1 MKKNIIKKFEKF
13 IKTRVGKLIIIEEST
28 NNLVKLPKFY
38 MNNFKLYDTN
48 LIINDVKKKLK
59 VKIIEVNNNNFNDIN
74 ILKKQILNILKLENK
89 NEKYILLFSNLENNS
104 QRLLIKN
111 NIPYYSEKDSSM
123 FLPFLYLEL
132 HSNLEIQKS
141 FTPSEQLIFCYII
154 KKPSERFT
162 QRSLEMKLNLS
173 KSIVQKTLKKFEELD
188 ILKRVGYTRNLKYE
202 FICERKELNNIIKQY
217 LTSPVRKKIYIE
229 KSKILNNYL
238 EKAVTSSESALSN
251 LSLYQ
256 SGNIKHY
263 ALDKNSFRDLEI
275 EMKEQDV
282 IMYSRKKEVELL
294 SKYNTI
300 ISVEEWSYDPRLLK
314 GKENNIDIISLYK
327 ILEERLEQE
336 DGDYRLSQELEQ
348 LMEEYLNEY

>member
-188 ILKRVGYTRNLKYE
+188 ILKRVGYRGARINGTEIPIGIFMK
-202 FICERKELNNIIKQY
+202 IRK
-217 LTSPVRKKIYIE
+217 R
-229 KSKILNNYL
+229 
-238 EKAVTSSESALSN
+238 
-251 LSLYQ
+251 LY
-256 SGNIKHY
+256 
-263 ALDKNSFRDLEI
+263 
-275 EMKEQDV
+275 V
-282 IMYSRKKEVELL
+282 
-294 SKYNTI
+294 
-300 ISVEEWSYDPRLLK
+300 
-314 GKENNIDIISLYK
+314 DI
-327 ILEERLEQE
+327 
-336 DGDYRLSQELEQ
+336 
-348 LMEEYLNEY
+348 

>member
-141 FTPSEQLIFCYII
+141 FTPSEQLIFCYMGSRA
-154 KKPSERFT
+154 P
-162 QRSLEMKLNLS
+162 
-173 KSIVQKTLKKFEELD
+173 
-188 ILKRVGYTRNLKYE
+188 TRNL
-202 FICERKELNNIIKQY
+202 
-217 LTSPVRKKIYIE
+217 
-229 KSKILNNYL
+229 
-238 EKAVTSSESALSN
+238 
-251 LSLYQ
+251 
-256 SGNIKHY
+256 
-263 ALDKNSFRDLEI
+263 
-275 EMKEQDV
+275 
-282 IMYSRKKEVELL
+282 
-294 SKYNTI
+294 
-300 ISVEEWSYDPRLLK
+300 
-314 GKENNIDIISLYK
+314 
-327 ILEERLEQE
+327 
-336 DGDYRLSQELEQ
+336 YR
-348 LMEEYLNEY
+348 